1 MILLVQYLRAV
12 SVMIVILYHFAPS
25 MYPKGYLGVDIFF
38 VISGFLI
45 IPKVRS
51 IMNEST
57 SIQLRNNSL
66 RQFYM
71 KRFLR
76 LIPSQVATIF
86 GTTFLLF
93 FFMPVNSHIIFYK
106 QALSSQFLLGN
117 LGATFFAGDYFNPAR
132 NLALHFWSLSVEE
145 QFYLFLAPIIFYL
158 CRTKKY
164 MFRVL
169 LLFVIAAI
177 LLFLHIKFLGINS
190 LYYSFIVRIPEFCLG
205 GYIAKLREKIHHRSS
220 LSKKIVTLIY
230 LAFFS
235 LLFLPSFLF
244 SKLVNFHPVFF
255 LILCLFLASFI
266 ILYSGIWNR
275 KVNRIFLL
283 IGKMSYA
290 LYLVH
295 YPLIEIFRFSPMFQ
309 YSQYHYFFRFL
320 SLLLIGLFG
329 LVLHYFVE
337 EKFRYSS
344 SIALAK
350 NCKKVFKFQFFPL
363 FVVISLLIFLSS
375 HNYFG
380 LNPNPLKPIS
390 TPVRLFGCLIDDAKS
405 PCIYSTEN
413 SNGESLL
420 IGDSHARMI
429 GQEFVK
435 VMKKNSIDTG
445 IFSKSGCQ
453 FVLPKYLDIIE
464 NEKFNQEFRKRTRN
478 GLSCEQHNLKILNL
492 AKENHFEYI
501 FVSQRSTSMVEGDF
515 NLDLNAYRTAILNS
529 LEELSIFTKVVLILP
544 TPEFPDSV
552 YFFSG
557 NLLLWQK
564 PYIAS
569 RSFPQKEMIANS
581 FADENWF
588 VKKLVYK
595 PQIFFLRTSDLYCK
609 SFLCSR
615 WNGAW
620 LYSDFDHLSLKG
632 SKFLGSRI
640 DHFLFMKY

>member
-12 SVMIVILYHFAPS
+12 SVIIVILYHFAPS

-51 IMNEST
+51 IMNKAT
-57 SIQLRNNSL
+57 SIQFRNKSL
-66 RQFYM
+66 WQFYM

-93 FFMPVNSHIIFYK
+93 LLMPVNSHIIFFK

-145 QFYLFLAPIIFYL
+145 QFYLFLAPIILYL
-158 CRTKKY
+158 SGTKKY
-164 MFRVL
+164 KLRVF
-169 LLFVIAAI
+169 LLFVIATI

-205 GYIAKLREKIHHRSS
+205 GCIALLREKIPHRTS
-220 LSKKIVTLIY
+220 LSNKIIALIY
-230 LAFFS
+230 LAFLSLLLVPS
-235 LLFLPSFLF
+235 LLFSE
-244 SKLVNFHPVFF
+244 LVNFHPIFY
-255 LILCLFLASFI
+255 LILSLFLASFI
-266 ILYSGIWNR
+266 ILYSGVWNR

-295 YPLIEIFRFSPMFQ
+295 YPLIEIFRFSPLFQ
-309 YSQYHYFFRFL
+309 YNQYHYFFRFF
-320 SLLLIGLFG
+320 SLLLVGLFG

-350 NCKKVFKFQFFPL
+350 NCKRVFKYHFFPL
-363 FVVISLLIFLSS
+363 FVVLSLLTFLST

-380 LNPNPLKPIS
+380 FNPNPSKPIS

-405 PCIYSTEN
+405 PCIFSTDN
-413 SNGESLL
+413 SNRKSLL

-435 VMKKNSIDTG
+435 VMKKNSFDAG

-453 FVLPKYLDIIE
+453 FILPINLALLK
-464 NEKFNQEFRKRTRN
+464 NERFNQEFKKHTRN

-492 AKENHFEYI
+492 AKKNHFEYI

-515 NLDLNAYRTAILNS
+515 DLDLNAYRTVILNS
-529 LEELSIFTKVVLILP
+529 LKELSIFTKVVLILP

-552 YFFSG
+552 HFFSG

-569 RSFPQKEMIANS
+569 RFFPQKEMIANS

-588 VKKLVYK
+588 VQKIIYM
-595 PQIFFLRTSDLYCK
+595 PQVFFIRTSDLYCR

-615 WNGAW
+615 WNGSW

-632 SKFLGSRI
+632 SLFLGSRI
-640 DHFLFMKY
+640 NEFLLLKY